1 MTLPHTRTEKGQP
14 KTKSRAGS
22 RGRGLNDSRGAAG
35 DSRSEDAGGDGRNR
49 LSRVCIKSQIPKC
62 SKKIAKTK
70 TCAHADKVLN
80 KSGLMVFI
88 NQFYECP

>member
-49 LSRVCIKSQIPKC
+49 LS
-62 SKKIAKTK
+62 
-70 TCAHADKVLN
+70 CAHAPRPLCSADGGPGSHAKVTPGALDVVSKTVSN
-80 KSGLMVFI
+80 KRS
-88 NQFYECP
+88 QSP